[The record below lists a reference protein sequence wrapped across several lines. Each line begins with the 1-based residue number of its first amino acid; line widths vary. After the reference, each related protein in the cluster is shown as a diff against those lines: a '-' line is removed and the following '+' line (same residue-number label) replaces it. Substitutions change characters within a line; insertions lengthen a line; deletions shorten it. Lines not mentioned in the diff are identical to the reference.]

1 MYARTIAIAL
11 LVLVA
16 VVMAQNVGQGGD
28 KIIDIQKVER
38 AGKDISKDAKI
49 VVLAFNYIAIAAMI
63 GATVYVLF
71 VRKRSFSELFGEWW
85 FWVPIALQIVPVI
98 LYLLSDIT
106 PLVKSVYDWIKQD
119 PCPFLYCP

>member
-16 VVMAQNVGQGGD
+16 VVMAQNVGQGGG
-28 KIIDIQKVER
+28 KIIDIQKVEQ

-49 VVLAFNYIAIAAMI
+49 VVLAINYIAIAAMI
-63 GATVYVLF
+63 GASVYILF
-71 VRKRSFSELFGEWW
+71 VRKRSFPELFGEWW

-98 LYLLSDIT
+98 LYLLSDFT

-119 PCPFLYCP
+119 QCPFLYCP

>member
-11 LVLVA
+11 LMLVA
-16 VVMAQNVGQGGD
+16 VVAAQVIDVG
-28 KIIDIQKVER
+28 KIES
-38 AGKDISKDAKI
+38 AGKDTLKNAKTA
-49 VVLAFNYIAIAAMI
+49 VLALNYVALAAMI
-63 GATVYVLF
+63 GASIYVLF
-71 VRKRSFSELFGEWW
+71 VRKRSFPELFGEWW

-119 PCPFLYCP
+119 QCPFLYCP

>member
-1 MYARTIAIAL
+1 MRAKIIAIVL
-11 LVLVA
+11 LMLVA
-16 VVMAQNVGQGGD
+16 VVMAQNQGGNKVID
-28 KIIDIQKVER
+28 VKKIEQ

-49 VVLAFNYIAIAAMI
+49 AVLAINYIATAAMI

-71 VRKRSFSELFGEWW
+71 VRKRSFPELFGEWW

-98 LYLLSDIT
+98 LYILSDIT
-106 PLVKSVYDWIKQD
+106 PLVKAVYDWIKQD

>member
-16 VVMAQNVGQGGD
+16 VVMAQNTP
-28 KIIDIQKVER
+28 IIDVDKVKE
-38 AGKDISKDAKI
+38 GGEETLKNAKI
-49 VVLAFNYIAIAAMI
+49 VVLAINYVALAAMI
-63 GATVYVLF
+63 GASVYILF
-71 VRKRSFSELFGEWW
+71 VRKRSFPELFGEWW

-98 LYLLSDIT
+98 LYLLSDFT

-119 PCPFLYCP
+119 QCPFLYCP

>member
-1 MYARTIAIAL
+1 MRAKILAIML
-11 LVLVA
+11 LMLAVA
-16 VVMAQNVGQGGD
+16 VMAQD
-28 KIIDIQKVER
+28 KVIDIEKVR
-38 AGKDISKDAKI
+38 KAGTDISRDAKY

-71 VRKRSFSELFGEWW
+71 VRKRSFPELFGEWW
-85 FWVPIALQIVPVI
+85 FWVPIALNVVPVI

-106 PLVKSVYDWIKQD
+106 PLVKSVYDWIKRD